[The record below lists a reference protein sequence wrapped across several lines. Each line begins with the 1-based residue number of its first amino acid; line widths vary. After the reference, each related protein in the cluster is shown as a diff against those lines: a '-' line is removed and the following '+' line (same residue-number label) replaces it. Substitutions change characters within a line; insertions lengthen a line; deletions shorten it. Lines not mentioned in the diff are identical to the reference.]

1 MMKSPNQQTGFS
13 LIELLVAMVIFTVGL
28 LSIAGLQAVA
38 KKSNYESTQRTTAS
52 HIAYGLLEEMRA
64 NGDGIPTYLAAPDLG
79 GGVLS
84 GGPAPDCGN
93 AAAPCNAVQKA
104 THDLWFWEQMLD
116 GEQEIGAEG
125 AAGGMLTPT
134 LCIDGPAGG
143 GAGMYVVAVA
153 WQGPISMA
161 DSDVSDCGAGAG
173 KYGDGDQYR
182 RVLRVATFIDPN
194 I

>member
-1 MMKSPNQQTGFS
+1 MKCRNRQAGFS
-13 LIELLVAMVIFTVGL
+13 LIELLVAMMIFTVGL

-64 NGDGIPTYLAAPDLG
+64 NGDGIDTYLAAPDLG
-79 GGVLS
+79 GGALS
-84 GGPAPDCGN
+84 AIPVPDCGN
-93 AAAPCNAVQKA
+93 MAAPCNAAQKA
-104 THDLWFWEQMLD
+104 THDLWFWEQVLD
-116 GEQEIGAEG
+116 GEQETGAEG
-125 AAGGMLTPT
+125 AAGGMLLPT

-161 DSDVSDCGAGAG
+161 DSDISNCGAGAG
-173 KYGDGDQYR
+173 KYGAGDEFR

>member
-1 MMKSPNQQTGFS
+1 MM
-13 LIELLVAMVIFTVGL
+13 IFTVGL

-52 HIAYGLLEEMRA
+52 HIAYGLLEELRA
-64 NGDGIPTYLAAPDLG
+64 NGDGIDTYLAAPDLG
-79 GGVLS
+79 GGVMS
-84 GGPAPDCGN
+84 GPVPDCSN
-93 AAAPCNAVQKA
+93 AAAPCNATQKA
-104 THDLWFWEQMLD
+104 THDLWFWEQVLD
-116 GEQEIGAEG
+116 GEQEVGAEG

-134 LCIDGPAGG
+134 LCIEGPAGG
-143 GAGMYVVAVA
+143 GAGIYAVAVA

-161 DSDVSDCGAGAG
+161 DSDISDCGAGAG
-173 KYGDGDQYR
+173 KYGDGDEYR

>member
-1 MMKSPNQQTGFS
+1 MKSRNRQTGFS

-38 KKSNYESTQRTTAS
+38 KKSNYESTQRTTAA

-64 NGDGIPTYLAAPDLG
+64 NGEGIDTYLASPDLG

-84 GGPAPDCGN
+84 AIPVPDCSN
-93 AAAPCNAVQKA
+93 VASPCNATQKA
-104 THDLWFWEQMLD
+104 THDLWFWEQVLD
-116 GEQEIGAEG
+116 GEG
-125 AAGGMLTPT
+125 AAGGMLLPT
-134 LCIDGPAGG
+134 MCIDGPAGG
-143 GAGMYVVAVA
+143 GAGIYVVAIA

-161 DSDVSDCGAGAG
+161 DSDISDCGAGAG
-173 KYGDGDQYR
+173 KYGSGDEYR

>member
-1 MMKSPNQQTGFS
+1 MNFRNKQSAFS

-38 KKSNYESTQRTTAS
+38 KKSNYESTQRTSAS

-64 NGDGIPTYLAAPDLG
+64 NGEGIATYLAAPDLG
-79 GGVLS
+79 GGVMG
-84 GGPAPDCGN
+84 GGPDCSN
-93 AAAPCNAVQKA
+93 FAAPCTATQKA
-104 THDLWFWEQMLD
+104 TQDLWFWEQVLD
-116 GEQEIGAEG
+116 GEQEAAAGG

-143 GAGMYVVAVA
+143 GAGIYTVAIA

-161 DSDVSDCGAGAG
+161 GSDISDCGAGAG
-173 KYGDGDQYR
+173 KYGSGDEFR
-182 RVLRVATFIDPN
+182 RVLQVSTYIDPTL
-194 I
+194 